1 MKVFTGLLATATAV
15 VLASSLSGC
24 GTTSSAVTG
33 AGVGALGGYV
43 AGRGTGDHSDKR
55 ARNGAILG
63 ALGGY
68 VVGNEMDKTNR
79 NQPQGHHHP
88 RHQGAG
94 YYHDHPNLGIYG
106 HRH

>member
-55 ARNGAILG
+55 ARHGAILG

-68 VVGNEMDKTNR
+68 VVGNEMDKRNNTN
-79 NQPQGHHHP
+79 NYQPHQ
-88 RHQGAG
+88 HQGG
-94 YYHDHPNLGIYG
+94 HNYHT
-106 HRH
+106 HRNGVSHSH